1 MLDDASK
8 LEQNQPNQFHQETVI
23 NYYLAEQANQATI
36 FIYDM
41 NGKQIESFN
50 LQDKGN
56 QSLTIQKNKLQAGMY
71 YYSLI
76 VNGKEIATKK
86 MILTQ

>member
-8 LEQNQPNQFHQETVI
+8 LEQNQPNPFHQETVI
-23 NYYLAEQANQATI
+23 NYYLAEQTNQATI